1 MKYLSILIIALT
13 FLLGCKEEYLN
24 VLPEDKITSASFW
37 TTENDVDLAL
47 NGIYSVLAERGIY
60 GAGPSLEGCT
70 PDAFQWAHW
79 NGKLQ
84 QIGDGSATASTG
96 EFIPERWTMC
106 YRMIYRANYL
116 LENIDKV
123 TLDETDKKRYLGETH
138 FLVGIAYAL
147 LAETYGDVP
156 IIDKV
161 ISAQEAR
168 EVSPSPRQAVWDK
181 AIAEY
186 DMAIQSLGVTAPDV
200 GRATKGAA
208 LGMKMRAMLYQGK
221 YNDVL
226 SLVDQ
231 IDALNMYKMYPSY
244 EGLFKVE
251 NENNE
256 AVLFDIQY
264 IDGEQSQGNFFAW
277 LGRPQG
283 IKTGADGASDVAPT
297 QQMVD
302 KYEMI
307 DGSEVDPN
315 NPYVGRDPRL
325 DFSILRPGAYYEGE
339 LYPGVIRNHTGQ
351 RVGFG
356 MRKYTAEGTSV
367 NSRRQNPLNFIVLR
381 YADVLMSKAEAMIET
396 NKDIPGA
403 IAIINRIR
411 TGRDDVKITA
421 LPTSMSQDEA
431 REKLRKERRIEFF
444 LEGTYWSDIKRWD
457 IGSELYPSEVRA
469 GDGSLIEIKFP
480 AGYDSHYNLL
490 PIPDDEL
497 SLNENLKQNPGW

>member
-1 MKYLSILIIALT
+1 MKYLGIIFIALM
-13 FLLGCKEEYLN
+13 LLQGCKQEYLN

-60 GAGPSLEGCT
+60 GAGPSLEACT

-123 TLDETDKKRYLGETH
+123 TLDEADKKQYLGETH

-156 IIDKV
+156 IIDEV

-186 DMAIQSLGVTAPDV
+186 DMAIRGLDVTAPDV

-221 YNDVL
+221 YDEVL
-226 SLVDQ
+226 SLIGQ
-231 IDALNMYKMYPSY
+231 IDALDIYKLYPSY

-251 NENNE
+251 NEDNE

-264 IDGEQSQGNFFAW
+264 IDGEQGQGNFFAW

-307 DGSEVDPN
+307 DGSVVDPG
-315 NPYVGRDPRL
+315 NPYKGRDPRL
-325 DFSILRPGAYYEGE
+325 DFSILRPGAMYEGE
-339 LYPGVIRNHTGQ
+339 MYPGVIRNHTGQ

-367 NSRRQNPLNFIVLR
+367 SSRRQVPLNFIVLR

-396 NKDIPGA
+396 NQDIPGA
-403 IAIINRIR
+403 IALINKIR
-411 TGRDDVKITA
+411 VGRDDVKITA
-421 LPTSMSQDEA
+421 LSTSLSQAEA
-431 REKLRKERRIEFF
+431 REKLRKERRIEFY

>member
-1 MKYLSILIIALT
+1 MKHLSILFCTLI
-13 FLLGCKEEYLN
+13 FLSGCKEDYLN
-24 VLPEDKITSASFW
+24 VLPQDKITSASFW
-37 TTENDVDLAL
+37 TSEDDVDLAL
-47 NGIYSVLAERGIY
+47 NGIYSVLRHRGIY
-60 GAGPSLEGCT
+60 GAGPSLEACT

-106 YRMIYRANYL
+106 YRIIYRSNYL
-116 LENIDKV
+116 LENIDQV
-123 TLDETDKKRYLGETH
+123 TLDADYKDRVLGETH
-138 FLVGIAYAL
+138 FLRGIAYAL

-156 IIDKV
+156 IIDQV

-168 EVSPSPRQAVWDK
+168 EVAPSPRQEVWNK

-186 DMAIQSLGVTAPDV
+186 DMAISSLKATAPAA

-221 YNDVL
+221 YEEVL
-226 SLVDQ
+226 DLVDQ
-231 IDALNMYKMYPSY
+231 IDALDIYELFPSY
-244 EGLFKVE
+244 EGLFMVE
-251 NENNE
+251 NENNPE
-256 AVLFDIQY
+256 VIFDIQY
-264 IDGEQSQGNFFAW
+264 IDGEQGQGNFFAW

-283 IKTGADGASDVAPT
+283 ITTGADGASDVAPT

-307 DGSEVDPN
+307 DGSEVDPD
-315 NPYVGRDPRL
+315 NPYAGRDPRL
-325 DFSILRPGAYYEGE
+325 DFSILRPGTLYEG
-339 LYPGVIRNHTGQ
+339 LPYPGVIRNHTGQ

-356 MRKYTAEGTSV
+356 MRKYTAEGVSV
-367 NSRRQNPLNFIVLR
+367 SSRRQVPLNFIVLR
-381 YADVLMSKAEAMIET
+381 YGDVLMSKAEALIET
-396 NKDIPGA
+396 DQNIPEA
-403 IAIINRIR
+403 IALINRIR
-411 TGRDDVKITA
+411 TERDDVKITA
-421 LPTSMSQDEA
+421 LSTDLSQEEA
-431 REKLRKERRIEFF
+431 RKKLRKERRIEFF

-480 AGYDSHYNLL
+480 AGYDAHYNLL

-497 SLNENLKQNPGW
+497 SLNDNLTQNPGW